1 MSALENAKRLI
12 SRVSDVFDLSFD
24 GYDSSMKQYSSATI
38 PTFDGGS
45 IRSLLPFRTYDS
57 LSKVFIQERS
67 YGFALEAAPLV
78 GATDAIV
85 KQLSQTLAT
94 LPEGAWV
101 TILDYASNRVGEHL
115 DAWCSPRLQHGGL
128 TAKMAFHRAKHLS
141 KAIHSSLYEEVP
153 LRLYDYRVI
162 ISVCLEGKPSDDNL
176 DSMMSIRDS
185 MMTSLK
191 QANIDS
197 RVMEREQLLSFTQ
210 EILGNTEEAKRP
222 HIDINPHDPLNLQ
235 AVEDGQKI
243 TVKRSRLIFNEGT
256 DSALDVRTFATKK
269 IKRVWPQWENQKL
282 IGDQFNDAQRLPCPT
297 LFTTCFQIVKQ
308 DAAQSKIAT
317 KALTATK
324 KAEDRGVIASLT
336 PHTRQ
341 QAQELQFVMQ
351 KLNDGEKLVRFYQ
364 QVTLFA
370 PYGQGNRC
378 EEMLKSIYT
387 QVGWKINKVPF
398 LQVQSFL
405 VSIPFTLPE
414 GLGADMEK
422 LDRFKKQ
429 LSWSM
434 ANLAQ
439 LQGEWK
445 GDDWRQPLML
455 LIGRRGQPLNFN
467 PFLNKDGN
475 YNVAVV
481 GKSGSGKSVFM
492 NDLSFSVLSVG
503 GRDYTIDIGGS
514 YKYPCELF
522 GGQYID
528 VDENLSLNP
537 FSGLGPREEASAS
550 EVAEYWGEVKSMI
563 SSIVMSMCFQRKD
576 PTDEEESIILEIVS
590 SVIDQHKQN
599 ASFTLI
605 HQSLVQLLNVA
616 VQQNI
621 PETNR
626 ATLFSLANMIKP
638 YTEDGTFGKY
648 FKGECNVNFKSNYV
662 VLETE
667 KFESQGPRMM
677 QVVIKLL
684 MYHITEALYH
694 GDRITPTLIKID
706 EGWKMLESRD
716 SKFIE
721 DAARRVRKYMGSL
734 VTGTQGVG
742 DYFKNPAAEACWL
755 QSDFVV
761 MLSQKAESIAKYKE
775 KMDGQMDSSL
785 ERLLSSVRRN
795 EEYYAEALVRTPVG
809 VSAVGRLVL
818 DPYSIA
824 AFSTKGP
831 DYRRVKS
838 LRDALGGDIEKA
850 LDIRYDERVLIA
862 EGVEQQEAQRR
873 AIYKHVNEN
882 DVERVIREAD
892 QLASKIEQEEKVR
905 EEKRKKREQEL
916 AEAL

>member
-1 MSALENAKRLI
+1 MIETAKKLLTKI
-12 SRVSDVFDLSFD
+12 SDVVDMSFD
-24 GYDSSMKQYSSATI
+24 GYDSSIHRYSSATI

-45 IRSLLPFRTYDS
+45 LRSLVPFRTFDKV
-57 LSKVFIQERS
+57 SKVFIQDKS

-94 LPEGAWV
+94 LPETAWV
-101 TILDYASNRVGEHL
+101 TILDFASNRVGEHL
-115 DAWCSPRLQHGGL
+115 DAWCSPRLQHESL
-128 TAKMAFHRAKHLS
+128 TAKMAYHRAKHLS

-153 LRLYDYRVI
+153 LRLYDYRVVI
-162 ISVCLEGKPSDDNL
+162 TICLEGKPSTDNL
-176 DSMMSIRDS
+176 DSMMSLRDS
-185 MMTSLK
+185 VQTSLR
-191 QANIDS
+191 QANIDT
-197 RVMEREQLLSFTQ
+197 RIMEREDLLSFTQ
-210 EILGNTEEAKRP
+210 EVLGSSGEANRP
-222 HIDINPHDPLNLQ
+222 QVEINEYDPLNVQ
-235 AVEDGQKI
+235 AVADNQKI
-243 TVKRSRLIFNEGT
+243 TVKRSRLIYNEGT
-256 DSALDVRTFATKK
+256 ENALDVRTFATKK

-297 LFTTCFQIVKQ
+297 LFTTCFQILKQ
-308 DAAQSKIAT
+308 DAAQSKIGT
-317 KALTATK
+317 KALSTTK
-324 KAEDRGVIASLT
+324 KAEERGTIASMT
-336 PHTRQ
+336 PHTKQ

-398 LQVQSFL
+398 LQVQSL
-405 VSIPFTLPE
+405 LASVPFTLPE

-422 LDRFKKQ
+422 LERFKKQ

-445 GDDWRQPLML
+445 GDSWQQPLML
-455 LIGRRGQPLNFN
+455 LIGRRGQPMNFN

-492 NDLSFSVLSVG
+492 NDLSFSVLSIG

-537 FSGLGPREEASAS
+537 FSGLGPVEGAGAS

-576 PTDEEESIILEIVS
+576 PTDEEESIILEVVS
-590 SVIDQHKQN
+590 AVIDQHKQQ

-605 HQSLVQLLNVA
+605 YRSLLNLLNLA
-616 VQQNI
+616 NEQGI
-621 PETNR
+621 PESNR
-626 ATLFSLANMIKP
+626 ATLYSLAQMIKP
-638 YTEDGTFGKY
+638 YTDEGTFGKY
-648 FKGECNVNFKSNYV
+648 FKGECNVNFRSNYV

-694 GDRITPTLIKID
+694 GDRVTPTLIKID

-734 VTGTQGVG
+734 VTGTQGVA

-755 QSDFVV
+755 QSDYVV

-775 KMDGQMDSSL
+775 KMDGQLDPSL

-795 EEYYAEALVRTPVG
+795 EEYYAEALIRTPSG

-818 DPYSIA
+818 DPYSIS

-838 LRDALGGDIEKA
+838 LRDALSGNIELA
-850 LDIRYDERVLIA
+850 LDIRYTERVLMSQ
-862 EGVEQQEAQRR
+862 GVDENDAQHQAILKHVDPSIAQRV
-873 AIYKHVNEN
+873 INEAN
-882 DVERVIREAD
+882 HFAE
-892 QLASKIEQEEKVR
+892 KIAQEERLR
-905 EEKRKKREQEL
+905 EEKRKKR
-916 AEAL
+916 AETMAQVV

>member
-1 MSALENAKRLI
+1 MIETAKRLL
-12 SRVSDVFDLSFD
+12 SKVSNVVDLSFD
-24 GYDSSMKQYSSATI
+24 GYDSSIQQYSSATI

-45 IRSLLPFRTYDS
+45 IRTLIPFRTYDQV
-57 LSKVFIQERS
+57 SKVFIQEKS

-94 LPEGAWV
+94 LPETAWI

-115 DAWCSPRLQHGGL
+115 DAWCTPRLNRGGL
-128 TAKMAFHRAKHLS
+128 TGKMAYHRAQHLA
-141 KAIHSSLYEEVP
+141 KAIHNSLYEEVP
-153 LRLYDYRVI
+153 LRLYDYRVVI
-162 ISVCLEGKPSDDNL
+162 TVSIEGKPNNDQL
-176 DSMMSIRDS
+176 DTMMSLRDS
-185 MMTSLK
+185 MQTSLK

-197 RVMEREQLLSFTQ
+197 RVMERDALLSFTQ
-210 EILGNTEEAKRP
+210 EILGSTGEAMRP
-222 HIDINPHDPLNLQ
+222 HVEINEFDPLNIQ
-235 AVEDGQKI
+235 AVEDNQKI

-256 DSALDVRTFATKK
+256 DNALDVRTFATKK
-269 IKRVWPQWENQKL
+269 IKRIWPQWENQKL

-297 LFTTCFQIVKQ
+297 LFTTCFQILKQ
-308 DAAQSKIAT
+308 DSAQSKIAA
-317 KALTATK
+317 KAMSATK
-324 KAEDRGVIASLT
+324 KAEERGVVASLT
-336 PHTRQ
+336 PHTKQ

-398 LQVQSFL
+398 LQVQSL
-405 VSIPFTLPE
+405 LAAIPFTLPE

-422 LDRFKKQ
+422 LERFKKQ

-445 GDDWRQPLML
+445 GDDWNQPLML
-455 LIGRRGQPLNFN
+455 LVGRRGQPLNFN

-528 VDENLSLNP
+528 VDEHLSLNP
-537 FSGLGPREEASAS
+537 FSGLGPKEEASAS
-550 EVAEYWGEVKSMI
+550 EIAEYWGEVKSMI

-576 PTDEEESIILEIVS
+576 PTDEEESIILEVVS
-590 SVIDQHKQN
+590 TVIEQFKQQ

-605 HQSLVQLLNVA
+605 YECLMKAWETARVD
-616 VQQNI
+616 NI
-621 PETNR
+621 PQANQ
-626 ATLFSLANMIKP
+626 ATLYSLAQMIKP
-638 YTEDGTFGKY
+638 YTDQGTFGKY
-648 FKGECNVNFKSNYV
+648 FRGKCNVNFKSNYV

-694 GDRITPTLIKID
+694 GDRTTPTLIKID

-734 VTGTQGVG
+734 VTGTQGVA

-755 QSDFVV
+755 QSDYVV

-775 KMDGQMDSSL
+775 KMDGQMDPSL

-795 EEYYAEALVRTPVG
+795 EEYYAEALIKTPTG
-809 VSAVGRLVL
+809 VNAVGRLVL
-818 DPYSIA
+818 DPYSIS

-838 LRDALGGDIEKA
+838 LRDALGGNIEIA
-850 LDIRYDERVLIA
+850 LDIRFDERVLMSQ
-862 EGVEQQEAQRR
+862 GVSQEEAQIR
-873 AIYKHVNEN
+873 AIHKHVPPH
-882 DVERVIREAD
+882 DVERILKESSLRASQIEA
-892 QLASKIEQEEKVR
+892 EEKLR
-905 EEKRKKREQEL
+905 EEKKKKRE
-916 AEAL
+916 EALVDA